1 MQSEQNGQHR
11 DISKPKIAILA
22 SGNGSTAETFIRA
35 CETGDVK
42 GEVALVICNNA
53 DAGIIGRVAN
63 LNKEFGLH
71 IVTKIINS
79 NTHPAED
86 GEIVEK
92 GSQTNAEETAI
103 LETLRA
109 GDFDLIVLMGYM
121 KRVGSAIVHEYGW
134 RSEYNSPYQA
144 KLLNT
149 HPGLLPDSIG
159 FYGVHV
165 QEHVLE
171 KGFPES
177 GQTLHVVSEN
187 YDEGPTIFEN
197 RVVVLPDDTA
207 ESLFGRVQAIE
218 KQRLPGNIDAFLKAR
233 NNYLSDIVKV

>member
-1 MQSEQNGQHR
+1 MQPEKNDSN
-11 DISKPKIAILA
+11 KPKIAILA

-35 CETGDVK
+35 CATGDVD
-42 GEVALVICNNA
+42 GQVALVICNNA

-63 LNKEFGLH
+63 LNEEFNLY
-71 IVTKIINS
+71 IETKVINH
-79 NTHPAED
+79 NTHPAKE

-92 GSQTNAEETAI
+92 GSQTKAEENAI
-103 LETLRA
+103 LVILKTGE
-109 GDFDLIVLMGYM
+109 FDLIALMGYM
-121 KRVGSAIVHEYGW
+121 KRVGSAIVHEFGW
-134 RSEYNSPYQA
+134 RPEYDSPYQA

-171 KGFPES
+171 KGFSES

-187 YDEGPTIFEN
+187 YDEGPTVFEN
-197 RVVVLPDDTA
+197 RVAVLPDDTA
-207 ESLFGRVQAIE
+207 ESLFERVQVTE
-218 KQRLPGNIDAFLKAR
+218 KQNLPGNIDAFLKAR
-233 NNYLSDIVKV
+233 RNYLSDIVKA